1 MKAWFRQCLLVLKWW
16 FTAWLRLV
24 LLPWRWWLAKG
35 RNTEQAQQPGTPQKP
50 TAAKKRV
57 KRVAAATPVKPEPAK
72 TKANPRKRRAVAFSE
87 ATYHHAAGQRDYKLY
102 GVPVVGAKPVPLV
115 VMLHGCK
122 QSPDDFAQ
130 GTRMNQH
137 ADARGCMVLY
147 PAQSRFANGYGCWNW
162 FNPQDQAREGGET
175 ALLVCMV
182 RHVMD
187 SHPVDPQ
194 QVVVMGLS
202 AGAAM
207 AVNLACAYPELVRGL
222 GIHSGLPYG
231 AAQGAMAALK
241 AMKEGASTAAD
252 WPKESQAIPTIVFH
266 GDGDEVVHPVNAVQ
280 LVAQRTGTPFQAN
293 AKAALTTALPEPV
306 QSEVTPASAL
316 HSHTRHVYR
325 GVDGKTLHEYWLVH
339 GAGHAWSGGDAG
351 GSYTDAKGPDATREM
366 LRFLLGAAP
375 A

>member
-1 MKAWFRQCLLVLKWW
+1 MKVWAHQFLLALKWW
-16 FTAWLRLV
+16 LTVWLRLV
-24 LLPWRWWLAKG
+24 LLPWRWWLAKR
-35 RNTEQAQQPGTPQKP
+35 RNTDQAQQPDTTQKP
-50 TAAKKRV
+50 TLTKKRA
-57 KRVAAATPVKPEPAK
+57 KRVVAATTVNPETAKPK
-72 TKANPRKRRAVAFSE
+72 VRKRRTAAFSE
-87 ATYHHAAGQRDYKLY
+87 ATYHHATGQRVYKLY
-102 GVPVVGAKPVPLV
+102 GVPVAGAKPVPLV

-122 QSPDDFAQ
+122 QWPDDFAL

-175 ALLVCMV
+175 ALLAGMV

-241 AMKEGASTAAD
+241 AMKEGASTTAG
-252 WPKESQAIPTIVFH
+252 WPLESQAIPVIVFH

-280 LVAQRTGTPFQAN
+280 LVAQCTGKPFRADT
-293 AKAALTTALPEPV
+293 KAALTTALPEPV
-306 QSEVTPASAL
+306 QAETTPEGAV
-316 HSHTRHVYR
+316 HGHTRHVYR

-339 GAGHAWSGGDAG
+339 GAGHAWSGGEPT
-351 GSYTDAKGPDATREM
+351 GSYTDASGPDATREM

-375 A
+375 T

>member
-1 MKAWFRQCLLVLKWW
+1 MKAWARQCLLVLKWW
-16 FTAWLRLV
+16 FAAWLRLV
-24 LLPWRWWLAKG
+24 LFPWRWWREKW
-35 RNTEQAQQPGTPQKP
+35 RNTDQVKQPTTLQKP
-50 TAAKKRV
+50 TPAKKRA
-57 KRVAAATPVKPEPAK
+57 KRIAAAAPVKPAPAK
-72 TKANPRKRRAVAFSE
+72 PKARKRLVAAFSE
-87 ATYHHAAGQRDYKLY
+87 ATYIHATGQRGYKLY
-102 GVPVVGAKPVPLV
+102 GVPVVGAKPVSLV

-122 QSPDDFAQ
+122 QSPDDFAL

-162 FNPQDQAREGGET
+162 FNPHDQAREGGET
-175 ALLVCMV
+175 ALLAGMV

-187 SHPVDPQ
+187 RHPVDPQ

-252 WPKESQAIPTIVFH
+252 WPPHSQAIPSIVFH
-266 GDGDEVVHPVNAVQ
+266 GDVDEVVHPINAVQ
-280 LVAQRTGTPFQAN
+280 LVAQRTIIPFQAD
-293 AKAALTTALPEPV
+293 AKAALPTTLPEPV
-306 QSEVTPASAL
+306 QTETTPTSAA
-316 HSHTRHVYR
+316 HGHTRQVYC
-325 GVDGKTLHEYWLVH
+325 GVDGKTMHEYWLVH
-339 GAGHAWSGGDAG
+339 GVGHAWSGGDPG
-351 GSYTDAKGPDATREM
+351 GSYTAANGPDATREM

-375 A
+375 V